1 LTTVV
6 PSSPAETHDQWRID
20 LDVRGHMLLGAFE
33 GRFRTV
39 PMRLERVQP
48 VLEHFTVRP
57 SSDEPVQAFELGV

>member
-1 LTTVV
+1 
-6 PSSPAETHDQWRID
+6 
-20 LDVRGHMLLGAFE
+20 MLLGAFE

-39 PMRLERVQP
+39 PMRLERLQP